1 MPYEAMYDPLEISE
15 DSNYHSNYGRSTE
28 FKQPSPA
35 SKRRSAFATWRWEA
49 MALFISISC
58 MAAIIGILAG
68 MKDKLSTNRQV
79 ELVTINAAIT
89 GLSTIASVGLA
100 FAVPACLGQEK
111 WRYFHQDERQRL
123 RHFSILDEGSSGPLG
138 AFKVLW
144 SIRRSL
150 AALASLVIISDAM
163 THFLIQQAVVIEPG
177 HELVSDADP
186 PAYFSY
192 AQGHNIDAYGIDNAA
207 QATSDFSLQAAVFR
221 GLSGT
226 EWPRSFSCSS
236 NCTWNAS
243 QPVLGFS
250 STCTNVTDDRTL
262 NLTRILMP
270 KLGQRPENTSG
281 SVNLTTPG
289 GIVFNC
295 QCDEYLYLDDSDN
308 GGAAWVGLPQSASVI
323 ECDIAFA
330 GWKYSGV
337 TSDRNNLNIASR
349 VLIPLVNGIHQNSST
364 DHQGLIWPEYVNYTV
379 GASIFSVNLAFVETL
394 QKFLASEA
402 IQGTIHVGISGSRSN
417 LNLGAAPAFANKNV
431 SDVMDRVASSMT
443 DMFQQGK
450 TAQRA
455 YGLTDVSVNYIRVY
469 WRWTYLPIAVQF
481 LALGLF
487 ICTIVSNHRGGN
499 ARQVPLWKSSRL
511 VLLFHSINEDGNMSC
526 DLQSPEELKV
536 VERSTETKMARS

>member
-1 MPYEAMYDPLEISE
+1 M
-15 DSNYHSNYGRSTE
+15 
-28 FKQPSPA
+28 
-35 SKRRSAFATWRWEA
+35 
-49 MALFISISC
+49 
-58 MAAIIGILAG
+58 
-68 MKDKLSTNRQV
+68 
-79 ELVTINAAIT
+79 
-89 GLSTIASVGLA
+89 
-100 FAVPACLGQEK
+100 
-111 WRYFHQDERQRL
+111 
-123 RHFSILDEGSSGPLG
+123 SS
-138 AFKVLW
+138 
-144 SIRRSL
+144 SS
-150 AALASLVIISDAM
+150 
-163 THFLIQQAVVIEPG
+163 
-177 HELVSDADP
+177 
-186 PAYFSY
+186 
-192 AQGHNIDAYGIDNAA
+192 A
-207 QATSDFSLQAAVFR
+207 QATSDFSLQAAIFR
-221 GLSGT
+221 GLSGI

-270 KLGQRPENTSG
+270 KFGQRPENTSG

-289 GIVFNC
+289 GIVFNF
-295 QCDEYLYLDDSDN
+295 QWFEGTASGDVPAAMLQTIPLATQYTISNGSFMRLALLSDEYLYLDDSDN

-349 VLIPLVNGIHQNSST
+349 VLVPLVNGIHQNSST
-364 DHQGLIWPEYVNYTV
+364 DHQGLIWPEYVNYPV

-417 LNLGAAPAFANKNV
+417 LNLGAAPAFTNKNV

-455 YGLTDVSVNYIRVY
+455 YGLTDISVNYIRVY

-481 LALGLF
+481 IALGLF

-499 ARQVPLWKSSRL
+499 VRQVPLWKSSRL

-526 DLQSPEELKV
+526 DLQSPEELKM